1 MFNMFGKKK
10 QEGFGSKNVEEYTPA
25 FLPKNVEDG
34 HTDLSTFI
42 VGDYSLLNDAF
53 IEEQYRKLEGE
64 VNPMVQ
70 ISDEYT
76 S

>member
-10 QEGFGSKNVEEYTPA
+10 QESFGSKNMEEYTPA
-25 FLPKNVEDG
+25 YLPKNVEDG

-53 IEEQYRKLEGE
+53 IEEQYRKLESE
-64 VNPMVQ
+64 VSPMIQ
-70 ISDEYT
+70 ISD
-76 S
+76 